1 MKLRNTGIFAY
12 FYLLDLQITNSY
24 TLYKHADKHVGI
36 KHKRMELFTFKLQ
49 LSDSSYDKI
58 KILKHGA

>member
-12 FYLLDLQITNSY
+12 FYLLGLQITNSY

-36 KHKRMELFTFKLQ
+36 KHKRMELFALKLQ
-49 LSDSSYDKI
+49 LSDMTK
-58 KILKHGA
+58 